1 MLWRT
6 RENAVPP
13 PSLLQGD
20 FPLGVLQRRGIVTPL
35 APQNW
40 AWWGDRIWL
49 VRGNAPFEVY
59 QTAVAS
65 ERVFALQVFF
75 NNVADP
81 ACG

>member
-40 AWWGDRIWL
+40 AWRGSGIWL
-49 VRGNAPFEVY
+49 IRWNVLFEVY
-59 QTAVAS
+59 QATVTG
-65 ERVFALQVFF
+65 ERILALQVFF
-75 NNVADP
+75 DNVANP